1 MTCSLV
7 DFRIIV
13 SVVNVIQVIS
23 FPRHTGASVEH
34 K

>member
-7 DFRIIV
+7 DFRIVV
-13 SVVNVIQVIS
+13 SIVNVIQAIS
-23 FPRHTGASVEH
+23 FPRHSGASVEH